1 MNDGQALFLPVAS
14 GAMTRQGAV
23 ARVTD
28 YFESG
33 GFFDDLARRVAF
45 QTESQ
50 EPARKPELYR
60 YLREEMTPSLEAL
73 GFACE
78 IFDNPVERGG
88 PFLVA
93 RRHEGDGL
101 PTMMSYGHGDTV
113 RGYDDQ
119 WHDGLKPWV
128 LTKQGGRW
136 YGRGTA
142 DNKGQHTINIAAL
155 AAVLKER
162 GHLGFNAVILLEMS
176 EENGSPG
183 LGEFCAAH
191 KDLFGADVFIASD
204 GPRLAPDRPTI
215 FMGSRGV
222 FNFDLTVDLRAGGHH
237 SGNWG
242 GLLANPGIIL
252 AHALASLTTANGE
265 ILVPEW
271 RPPAIPNSVRQ
282 AVANLEID
290 GGESAPEIDPSWGE
304 PGLTPAEKVFAWN
317 TFEVLAFKTGNPDNP
332 VNAIPP
338 RATAHCHIRYVVP
351 SDPDKF
357 VPGLRRHLDAH
368 GFSMVEITPAPD
380 IMAATRLDPD
390 HPWAKWAIAS
400 LEATTG
406 KPTAVLPNLGG
417 SLPND
422 VFADT
427 LGLPTIWVP
436 HSYASCSQHAPN
448 EHILEGTSLEAL
460 QVMTGLFWDLGT
472 PGATP
477 AAPRHTA

>member
-1 MNDGQALFLPVAS
+1 MMVMLSLS
-14 GAMTRQGAV
+14 SRMRQ
-23 ARVTD
+23 
-28 YFESG
+28 
-33 GFFDDLARRVAF
+33 
-45 QTESQ
+45 
-50 EPARKPELYR
+50 
-60 YLREEMTPSLEAL
+60 
-73 GFACE
+73 
-78 IFDNPVERGG
+78 
-88 PFLVA
+88 
-93 RRHEGDGL
+93 
-101 PTMMSYGHGDTV
+101 
-113 RGYDDQ
+113 
-119 WHDGLKPWV
+119 
-128 LTKQGGRW
+128 
-136 YGRGTA
+136 
-142 DNKGQHTINIAAL
+142 
-155 AAVLKER
+155 
-162 GHLGFNAVILLEMS
+162 
-176 EENGSPG
+176 
-183 LGEFCAAH
+183 
-191 KDLFGADVFIASD
+191 
-204 GPRLAPDRPTI
+204 
-215 FMGSRGV
+215 
-222 FNFDLTVDLRAGGHH
+222 
-237 SGNWG
+237 
-242 GLLANPGIIL
+242 
-252 AHALASLTTANGE
+252 
-265 ILVPEW
+265 
-271 RPPAIPNSVRQ
+271 
-282 AVANLEID
+282 
-290 GGESAPEIDPSWGE
+290 GE

>member
-1 MNDGQALFLPVAS
+1 
-14 GAMTRQGAV
+14 
-23 ARVTD
+23 
-28 YFESG
+28 
-33 GFFDDLARRVAF
+33 
-45 QTESQ
+45 
-50 EPARKPELYR
+50 
-60 YLREEMTPSLEAL
+60 
-73 GFACE
+73 
-78 IFDNPVERGG
+78 
-88 PFLVA
+88 
-93 RRHEGDGL
+93 
-101 PTMMSYGHGDTV
+101 
-113 RGYDDQ
+113 
-119 WHDGLKPWV
+119 
-128 LTKQGGRW
+128 
-136 YGRGTA
+136 
-142 DNKGQHTINIAAL
+142 
-155 AAVLKER
+155 
-162 GHLGFNAVILLEMS
+162 
-176 EENGSPG
+176 
-183 LGEFCAAH
+183 
-191 KDLFGADVFIASD
+191 
-204 GPRLAPDRPTI
+204 
-215 FMGSRGV
+215 
-222 FNFDLTVDLRAGGHH
+222 
-237 SGNWG
+237 
-242 GLLANPGIIL
+242 
-252 AHALASLTTANGE
+252 
-265 ILVPEW
+265 
-271 RPPAIPNSVRQ
+271 VRQ

-290 GGESAPEIDPSWGE
+290 GGENAPEIDPSWGE

-317 TFEVLAFKTGNPDNP
+317 TFEALAFKTGNPDNP

-351 SDPDKF
+351 SDPTKF

-380 IMAATRLDPD
+380 VMAATRLDPD

-406 KPTAVLPNLGG
+406 KPAAVLPNLGG